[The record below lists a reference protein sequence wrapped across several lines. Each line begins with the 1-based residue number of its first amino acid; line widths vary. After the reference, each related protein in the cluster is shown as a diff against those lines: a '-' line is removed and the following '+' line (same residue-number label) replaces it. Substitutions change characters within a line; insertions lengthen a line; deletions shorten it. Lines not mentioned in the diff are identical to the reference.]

1 MTTAPTATINPHFR
15 IQVLLENE
23 AGAPTKEFTAADLT
37 EPTFDALV
45 AHVFEMTS
53 LKGTLNDFTAT
64 FKYQIEELHGS
75 RFVNFDS
82 TEGLGY
88 AIESNQEK
96 GYVFI
101 SASIFKKG
109 TTPALTPPVV
119 SAAKATAKPKVAKKA
134 RATKAKAPSSSRK
147 SVGGPKIP
155 IEQLIL
161 SSLKE
166 LLDLGIDAPPRLQV
180 AVFSG
185 YSNLQSKGFVKAM
198 KELYTGKGFIEYPDS
213 KTVRLTLA
221 GIANASSVAS
231 AASTNEQVQQ
241 RFKNMLK
248 EKAPEV
254 FEILKDGRAHDREHV
269 AASVGYSCLQSKGFV
284 KALKQMK
291 GLNLIEYPKDAKKKL
306 VQLTDLAFP
315 FGRPAAE
322 EGGSSASVV
331 SNEDAS
337 VA

>member
-1 MTTAPTATINPHFR
+1 MTAAPIAINPDFR
-15 IQVLLENE
+15 IQILLENE
-23 AGAPTKEFTAADLT
+23 AGAPTKEFKAGDLT

-45 AHVFEMTS
+45 DHIFEMTS
-53 LKGTLNDFTAT
+53 IKGTLDDFTAT
-64 FKYQIEELHGS
+64 FKYQIEERHGS

-82 TEGLGY
+82 TEGFGY

-101 SASIFKKG
+101 SSSIFKKG
-109 TTPALTPPVV
+109 DPFALPSPVV
-119 SAAKATAKPKVAKKA
+119 STAKAVAKPKIAKKA
-134 RATKAKAPSSSRK
+134 RVTKAKAPSSRK
-147 SVGGPKIP
+147 NPGGPKIP

-161 SSLKE
+161 LSLKE

-185 YSNLQSKGFVKAM
+185 YSNIQSKGFVKAM
-198 KELYTGKGFIEYPDS
+198 KELYKVKGFIEYPDS
-213 KTVRLTLA
+213 KTVRLTQA
-221 GIANASSVAS
+221 GITNASSVAS

-254 FEILKDGRAHDREHV
+254 FEMLKDGRAHDHEQV

-291 GLNLIEYPKDAKKKL
+291 GLNLIEYSKDGKKKL
-306 VQLTDLAFP
+306 VRLTDLAFP
-315 FGRPAAE
+315 FGRPA
-322 EGGSSASVV
+322 GDGSASVV
-331 SNEDAS
+331 SNDDAS
-337 VA
+337 IA